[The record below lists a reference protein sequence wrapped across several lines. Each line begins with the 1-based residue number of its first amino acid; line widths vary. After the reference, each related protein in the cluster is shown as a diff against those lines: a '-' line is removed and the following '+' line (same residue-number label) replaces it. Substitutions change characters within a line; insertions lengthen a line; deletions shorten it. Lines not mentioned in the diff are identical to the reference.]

1 MDQFDRISLCSVSA
15 RPCLCIS
22 VAVETVPVVNSMS
35 WLSRDCESLCKFQEL
50 ELEEILGWDL
60 PGVAGW

>member
-1 MDQFDRISLCSVSA
+1 MGPFDRVTLCSASV

-22 VAVETVPVVNSMS
+22 VAVETVLVVNSMS
-35 WLSRDCESLCKFQEL
+35 WLSRGCESLWKFQEL
-50 ELEEILGWDL
+50 EPEEVLGWDL